1 MDVSVDFVIVD
12 DDNMPPLMIT
22 PNEDDSVKV
31 VLNMTYRTWL
41 ALNRKTIGGLGEPVF
56 DKIDFMLQSWL
67 EEQRMYEKTD
77 GGV

>member
-12 DDNMPPLMIT
+12 DENMPPLMIT

-41 ALNRKTIGGLGEPVF
+41 ALHRKTIGGLGEPVF
-56 DKIDFMLQSWL
+56 EKIDFMLQSWL
-67 EEQRMYEKTD
+67 EEQRM
-77 GGV
+77 